1 MVDTS
6 DFMLSGEFG
15 SGSRECGDKS
25 LVRRVLRY
33 TSFYLRTLIMAS
45 VQIPEKTLELL
56 LELDFVHLESLILLV
71 NVTRGKDDDRIPK
84 ASPRQLRMPRLST
97 FTLSINNRN
106 DIARNWRIIQLVV
119 QVCDRLNMIVLD
131 DLVIDS
137 QLPNA
142 ITSPSL
148 IDSDLYSK
156 SLWTRITLDSKP
168 VTHLTPMLI
177 RAVTI
182 VKLSAKISSPYL
194 DLSDDCALWVFAL
207 VRDMKRDS
215 ILIKSI
221 TQDSYKPPP
230 GLLCNIIENCQLQD
244 MCTKRR

>member
-6 DFMLSGEFG
+6 DFMLSEGFG
-15 SGSRECGDKS
+15 SGSRERGDKS

-33 TSFYLRTLIMAS
+33 TSFYLRTLIIAS

-56 LELDFVHLESLILLV
+56 LKLDFVHLESLILLA

-106 DIARNWRIIQLVV
+106 DVARNRRIIQLVV

-131 DLVIDS
+131 GLVIDS
-137 QLPNA
+137 QLPNTMRELLGEPVA
-142 ITSPSL
+142 PTSLSL

-168 VTHLTPMLI
+168 VTDAHT
-177 RAVTI
+177 RVDHSET
-182 VKLSAKISSPYL
+182 
-194 DLSDDCALWVFAL
+194 
-207 VRDMKRDS
+207 VR
-215 ILIKSI
+215 
-221 TQDSYKPPP
+221 
-230 GLLCNIIENCQLQD
+230 
-244 MCTKRR
+244 